1 MVSSSLFDGIV
12 LADFLAEP
20 WDEFRQ
26 RPANKIREYRK

>member
-12 LADFLAEP
+12 LADFPAECR
-20 WDEFRQ
+20 DEFRQ